1 MHKRGDLEMLEVLF
15 VVVGVLSMYCFVIE
29 IYSLFLSVFGYKRLE
44 KYYKEYKPETKFLIL
59 VAAHNEEDVIESTL
73 ENLQKIDY
81 PKELFDLYVVNDNS
95 IDRTGELC
103 DKCRVMHIDTIEK
116 RFPREG
122 VGKSAGLQYALRA
135 LGFKKLKEKYDML
148 LVLDA
153 DNHVDSN
160 ILKEINSQ
168 WLYEGKPEAIQTY
181 LDSKNTKSVIS
192 VGYAISYNIMNR
204 FFQLSKK
211 RLGLNN
217 AIGGTGFAVRMDWL
231 INTGGFCYKSLVE
244 DLEMSIEIFKSG
256 GRVSW
261 NHFTRIYDEKPDT
274 LKISIKQ
281 RIRWCQGHWYVAFN
295 NLGNLLMGFIK
306 SKFNFRYIDQ
316 IIYLFGMGK
325 AVQISILL
333 IGLIFGFIL
342 NIGSVLGY
350 QWATLG
356 TIGTFVLRWILP
368 TNILRLMLSIYSYIW
383 LPIYSNYIDGSSKI
397 NPLKIVCGI
406 FVVGITYIYTQIVGL
421 MKWRNQSTWV
431 KTPHTHQSNNV
442 A

>member
-1 MHKRGDLEMLEVLF
+1 MLEILF
-15 VVVGVLSMYCFVIE
+15 ILVGIMSVYCFVIE
-29 IYSLFLSVFGYKRLE
+29 TYSVFLSIFGYKKLE
-44 KYYKEYKPETKFLIL
+44 KYYTEFNPEAKFLIL

-73 ENLQKIDY
+73 KNLEKIDY

-95 IDRTGELC
+95 TDSTGVLC
-103 DKCRVMHIDTIEK
+103 DKRGAMHIDTIEK
-116 RFPREG
+116 KFPREG

-135 LGFKKLKEKYDML
+135 LGFEKLKEKYDML

-160 ILKEINSQ
+160 ILREINSQ

-181 LDSKNTKSVIS
+181 LDSKNARSLIAT
-192 VGYAISYNIMNR
+192 GYATAYNITNR

-211 RLGLNN
+211 RIGLNN

-256 GRVSW
+256 GQVSW

-281 RIRWCQGHWYVAFN
+281 RIRWCQGHWYVAFTN
-295 NLGNLLMGFIK
+295 AFELIKGFFK
-306 SKFNFRYIDQ
+306 SKCDFRYIDQ
-316 IIYLFGMGK
+316 LLYLFNMGK
-325 AVQISILL
+325 SVQLL
-333 IGLIFGFIL
+333 ILITSFMFSEIIVIL
-342 NIGSVLGY
+342 GIINAPRFNL
-350 QWATLG
+350 
-356 TIGTFVLRWILP
+356 TFMLLDWIIP
-368 TNILRLMLSIYSYIW
+368 TNFIRVFLAMYSYIW
-383 LPIYSNYIDGSSKI
+383 LPLYANKIDGTHKT
-397 NPLKIVCGI
+397 NPIKTVCGV
-406 FVVGITYIYTQIVGL
+406 FVVGVTYIYTQIVGL
-421 MKWRNQSTWV
+421 IKWRNQSTWV
-431 KTPHTHQSNNV
+431 KTPHKHKEKNI